1 MKFLKALFNLPE
13 FKAPEGMLHP
23 NLMSALKT
31 TPTPE
36 AVFALLDEG
45 QLRRLKSISIDHLGG
60 MSIDFYEEEEKETG
74 GYYHYPSPMGEMPT
88 EPSGAFNR
96 TLLEGMTVSQF
107 TDLMT
112 LAALHED
119 ESFEFGFGDCAIWVE
134 ADPAE
139 IKEYLT
145 EGHYQDG
152 LEIWRQTLTRE
163 EQQDLKVALQNILFV
178 RPKGSIQETVDV
190 MSQSKDCSEDLKK
203 HIERRWLLNQHIAVS
218 FLAAQDE
225 IEQLQCDL
233 LKQK

>member
-1 MKFLKALFNLPE
+1 VKFLKALFNLPE

-23 NLMSALKT
+23 NLMGALKT

-60 MSIDFYEEEEKETG
+60 MSIDFYEDEEKETG

-112 LAALHED
+112 LTALHED

-134 ADPAE
+134 ADPDPRRAAGPQGSSSE
-139 IKEYLT
+139 HFICSTK
-145 EGHYQDG
+145 G
-152 LEIWRQTLTRE
+152 LDSRNRRRHEP
-163 EQQDLKVALQNILFV
+163 EQGLL
-178 RPKGSIQETVDV
+178 RGPQEA
-190 MSQSKDCSEDLKK
+190 
-203 HIERRWLLNQHIAVS
+203 H
-218 FLAAQDE
+218 
-225 IEQLQCDL
+225 
-233 LKQK
+233 